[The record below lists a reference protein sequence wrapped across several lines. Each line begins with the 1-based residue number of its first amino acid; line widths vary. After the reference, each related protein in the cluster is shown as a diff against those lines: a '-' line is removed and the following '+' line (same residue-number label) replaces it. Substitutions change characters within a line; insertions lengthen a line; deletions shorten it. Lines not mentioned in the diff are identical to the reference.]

1 MRKVVLLLSAII
13 AFIAYSCGGGVEVSP
28 EMQGFMD
35 EINATNSM
43 IEAAEKYGYNA
54 DEMPLDLYEL
64 KDPTVTKVEKDG
76 DKTMYYTNIKHGLID
91 SDVIICWK
99 DKVIVNIKD
108 VE

>member
-1 MRKVVLLLSAII
+1 MKKVVLILAAIATFLTI
-13 AFIAYSCGGGVEVSP
+13 SCGGGVKISP

-43 IEAAEKYGYNA
+43 IEAAEKFGYNA
-54 DEMPLDLYEL
+54 DNMPLDLYEL
-64 KDPTVTKVEKDG
+64 KEPTVTKVEKNG

-91 SDVIICWK
+91 SDVIIIWK
-99 DKVIVNIKD
+99 DKVIVDIKD

>member
-1 MRKVVLLLSAII
+1 MKKLTLIFAAFLSLL
-13 AFIAYSCGGGVEVSP
+13 FYSCGGGVEVSP

-43 IEAAEKYGYNA
+43 IDAAEKYGYNA

-76 DKTMYYTNIKHGLID
+76 DKTMYYTNFKHGIID